1 MRMRIRPGASVLRR
15 LVLGILVIVP
25 IAGGGSRTL
34 AQTGP
39 EGNAHPES
47 RMVSDAPDTP
57 FGVPDFVL
65 KEQSVPERSEAARRK
80 HEFASKLELGAL
92 RELAVNH
99 NGRVKP
105 IDTLAR
111 DTIRAIAGR
120 NDYVDF
126 VQRDGEMKKV
136 RYDPVF
142 TLLDLVIDPAYYVD
156 RPLIFVNYLPLRGAL
171 IDLAVPDDAAQR
183 ERWMKLTRVSPRM
196 VAAHADE
203 VANRYDSIQPY
214 NEGLGE
220 ISRALMLWEESGRN
234 FLVIPP
240 GSTDLAW
247 HHLSEGGDA
256 IKAAG
261 ESLGQAWRAHDA
273 EGVNKAAAELAG
285 LVRALGPGSYP
296 SDRMALEVTHNRAG
310 AFNWG
315 MWLYAL
321 AFISLI
327 LAFGTGRKALAWGGT
342 TLLIAAIG
350 MHSFGFVTRCVL
362 AERFAIQNQF
372 ESMTGV
378 SLFAAL
384 VGTTLMVARRQ
395 WLFGAASAGVGF
407 LVLIAASQ
415 DVIPG
420 RSIER
425 EAAILSTSVLLK
437 YHVTT
442 VLTSYGL
449 IALGMVVSVMYLIAH
464 YARPRVAV
472 ASGTAHSGGSQSA
485 GGMSVAFAGAAL
497 DPELSTENAGPSR
510 TLSDLDKAQLT
521 ILQLAFWTLG
531 VGILLGAWWADH
543 SWGRWW
549 GWDPKETFAL
559 VTWIIY
565 LIVIHLRFTMTGPK
579 RGLTTAWL
587 SLVGFIAMVWCYFGV
602 NLMLSGL
609 HAYA

>member
-1 MRMRIRPGASVLRR
+1 MKVNIRQVASVLCR
-15 LVLGILVIVP
+15 LAFAALVIVP
-25 IAGGGSRTL
+25 IAGSTSRAL

-47 RMVSDAPDTP
+47 RMVSDAPDAP

-65 KEQSVPERSEAARRK
+65 KEQSASERSEAARRK

-111 DTIRAIAGR
+111 DTVRAITGR
-120 NDYVDF
+120 SDYVDF
-126 VQRDGEMKKV
+126 VQDGADVKKV
-136 RYDPVF
+136 KYDPVF

-171 IDLAVPDDAAQR
+171 IDLAIAGDAADAPAQR

-203 VANRYDSIQPY
+203 VANKYDSIQPY

-247 HHLSEGGDA
+247 HHLSEGGEA

-261 ESLGQAWRAHDA
+261 ESLGRAWRAYDA
-273 EGVNKAAAELAG
+273 DGVNKSAAELAG
-285 LVRALGPGSYP
+285 LVRALNPASYP
-296 SDRMALEVTHNRAG
+296 SDRMSLEVTHNHAG

-342 TLLIAAIG
+342 ALLTAAIG

-420 RSIER
+420 QSIER

-449 IALGMVVSVMYLIAH
+449 IALGLVVSVMYLIAH
-464 YARPRVAV
+464 YARPRVVA
-472 ASGTAHSGGSQSA
+472 ASGTASGGV

-497 DPELSTENAGPSR
+497 DPELSGENAGPSR

-565 LIVIHLRFTMTGPK
+565 IIVIHLRFTMTGPK